1 LNDFDYSIADFRLG
15 KNPLN
20 KRIFAFVLVPLML
33 TAAHF
38 AMAEQYLQARRIGVT
53 DLSCH
58 TDQNWDAF
66 LRGLRELGYEE
77 GKNITIECARVER
90 LVRERVDVIVTRS
103 GVSTRA
109 AWQATNTIPI
119 VMTVDGEPV
128 KSGVTAS
135 LAHPS
140 GNVTGLTSV
149 TSELSGKRLELL
161 KEIIPTITHVAILS
175 SFPYPEKSFDFL
187 TTQTVA
193 RALGVQLQPLGVYVS
208 SDFENAFQAATR
220 QHAEA
225 RITISHPFISSH
237 MIKIVALAARGQ
249 LPVMYHRREFVEAGG
264 LVSYGPRY
272 SDLYRRAAY
281 FVDRILRGAKPS
293 DLPVE
298 QPTKFELVINLK
310 TAKQLSLTTPPKVLM
325 WADRVIE

>member
-1 LNDFDYSIADFRLG
+1 
-15 KNPLN
+15 
-20 KRIFAFVLVPLML
+20 ML

-38 AMAEQYLQARRIGVT
+38 AMAEQHVLARRIGVT
-53 DLSCH
+53 GLNCH
-58 TDQNWDAF
+58 KDQNWEAF
-66 LRGLRELGYEE
+66 LRGLHELGYED
-77 GKNITIECARVER
+77 GKNIAIECGKVER
-90 LVRERVDVIVTRS
+90 LLRQKVDVIVTRS

-109 AWQATNTIPI
+109 ARQGTNTIPI

-140 GNVTGLTSV
+140 ANVTGLTSV

-161 KEIIPTITHVAILS
+161 KQVIPTITHVAILS

-193 RALGVQLQPLGVYVS
+193 RALGVRLQPLGVYVS

-225 RITISHPFISSH
+225 LITISHPYISSH
-237 MIKIVALAARGQ
+237 MIRIVALATKSR
-249 LPVMYHRREFVEAGG
+249 LPVMYHRREFVERGG
-264 LVSYGPRY
+264 LMSYGPRY

-298 QPTKFELVINLK
+298 QPTKFELVVNLK
-310 TAKQLSLTTPPKVLM
+310 TAKQLSLMIPPIVLM
-325 WADRVIE
+325 WADRVLE